1 MTLTWLNPEQF
12 NWNDDPFLSSNTSV
26 IITSALYVLLVIV
39 STLLSRF
46 LAPIKPKKNDDINTC
61 KSRTTDLQWK
71 PWFNSDLKNAQ
82 TIHNINL
89 ILMSAIMLYGVIIES
104 WRRMN
109 NDYDNDNSNWSLS
122 FLICEEELGPAK
134 GALYY
139 WSYMYYLSKYY
150 ELLDTVL
157 QLARG
162 KPPPNFILHVYH
174 HAIVLIMAWLWCN
187 TKQSL
192 QFIGLAFNTLVH
204 VIMYTYFLQRT
215 FTGKVPKWK
224 SLVTLI
230 QIIQF
235 VCSMIFSFMTLYLV
249 HVKKRD
255 CAGMTA
261 LYFNILF
268 NITLL
273 NSFINVFKKGSSSSN
288 MRKKNANVVRV

>member
-1 MTLTWLNPEQF
+1 MLPPPTRSSY
-12 NWNDDPFLSSNTSV
+12 DDGDDDFDEDG
-26 IITSALYVLLVIV
+26 LLVGFPA
-39 STLLSRF
+39 SRGE
-46 LAPIKPKKNDDINTC
+46 NGSDDDIDGAPRSYS

-122 FLICEEELGPAK
+122 FLICEEESGPAK

-174 HAIVLIMAWLWCN
+174 HAIVLIM
-187 TKQSL
+187 
-192 QFIGLAFNTLVH
+192 V
-204 VIMYTYFLQRT
+204 
-215 FTGKVPKWK
+215 
-224 SLVTLI
+224 
-230 QIIQF
+230 
-235 VCSMIFSFMTLYLV
+235 
-249 HVKKRD
+249 
-255 CAGMTA
+255 
-261 LYFNILF
+261 
-268 NITLL
+268 
-273 NSFINVFKKGSSSSN
+273 SN
-288 MRKKNANVVRV
+288 